1 MHANL
6 AADVRG
12 RHSAR
17 APSLRTAPAFDPPAR
32 RPASAR
38 RSTGDRLR
46 EALLALGDFRGEVI
60 THTEKAWA
68 SITFSG
74 SRHSLALLFAGEE
87 AVEAGERFIAGLPD
101 HEFAIAGQLVAD
113 ATVTEAEHRLL
124 PTARLVVQCELLLL
138 EEG

>member
-6 AADVRG
+6 AADVPG
-12 RHSAR
+12 SHSAR

-32 RPASAR
+32 RPAPAR

-87 AVEAGERFIAGLPD
+87 AVEAGERFIAALPD